1 MSSPHRYI
9 VLGAGGVGSALGGML
24 QLSGARVVLVA
35 RGAHLEALRRDGL
48 SLATPSRAWTIPVEA
63 AASPREIR
71 FEADDVVLLCTK
83 SQDSAAALDDL
94 AASAPRDVPIVCAQ
108 NGVAN
113 EPLAARRFD
122 HVHGLMVFSPIGFIG
137 PGRVT
142 IHSEPVLGALDVGV
156 YSTGEGAVA
165 TDLAH
170 DLSQA
175 GFDARVEPRVMRLK
189 YGKLLTNLANA
200 LEALSG
206 RAAID
211 VALLARLQE
220 EALRCYAAANIEFA
234 TLDEIHRRGAAV
246 AELPVAGESR
256 GGGSSWQ
263 SLSRRTGSIET
274 EYLNG
279 EIVRLGELH
288 GVATPRNRALTAVA
302 RRAAAEGWPPG
313 NLSAAELA
321 AALAAEGAE
330 STEAD

>member
-24 QLSGARVVLVA
+24 QLAGARVVLVA
-35 RGAHLEALRRDGL
+35 RGAHLDVLRRDGL
-48 SLATPSRAWTIPVEA
+48 SLGTPSRSLRVPVEA
-63 AASPREIR
+63 VQSPREVR
-71 FEADDVVLLCTK
+71 FQANDVVLLCTK
-83 SQDSAAALDDL
+83 SQDSAAALADL

-113 EPLAARRFD
+113 ERLAARRFD
-122 HVHGLMVFSPIGFIG
+122 RVQGLMVFSPVGFTA

-142 IHSEPVLGALDVGV
+142 LHSEPVLGALDIGV
-156 YSTGEGAVA
+156 YPTGADELTGDIVN
-165 TDLAH
+165 DLI
-170 DLSQA
+170 QA

-200 LEALSG
+200 LQALCG
-206 RAAID
+206 PTGID
-211 VALLARLQE
+211 LALLARIRE
-220 EALRCYAAANIEFA
+220 EALACYAAAGIEFA
-234 TLDEIHRRGAAV
+234 TLDEINRRGAAV
-246 AELPVAGESR
+246 VELPVAGEPR

-288 GVATPRNRALTAVA
+288 GVETPLNRALTAVA
-302 RRAAAEGWPPG
+302 QRAAAEGWAPG
-313 NLSAAELA
+313 SLSAADLG
-321 AALAAEGAE
+321 AALGAE
-330 STEAD
+330 LEE